1 MVDPKEQNDNNK
13 ELKEALKTEYD
24 EEEIVESKSNNILGF
39 KMKKILIILV
49 LITALLIVTLWL
61 LSIDSSKKKNDYSG
75 YESKMISAAKQYYK
89 INNKELPANNG
100 TAEVTLSKLIE
111 LKYMNDYS
119 KIKSCSGSVTV
130 ENKNNEYSYS
140 SYLDCGDSY
149 TSKSLFKAITNNVVT
164 SDYGV
169 YRMNNEYVYRGEKV
183 NNYVKFS
190 GKIWRIVKI
199 DSNNDIVLIYDDEM
213 DYYSVWDN
221 RYNEVT
227 QYNTGYNNYEKSR
240 IKDYLE
246 ESYENSSKGIES
258 RNTILTKKASK
269 KLVGYKLCV
278 GKSTVNQ
285 TPNNNSYECSTVA
298 ENTKI
303 GLLTLSDF
311 VNASVDPACTNP
323 SSISCE
329 NYNYLAAKNSTWWLA
344 TPVSENNSEVFS
356 VREGRIYNSE
366 CNSSEDIRPVIHLS
380 GNTMYSSGNGTQGKP
395 YVIK

>member
-24 EEEIVESKSNNILGF
+24 EEEYEESKSNNILGF

-61 LSIDSSKKKNDYSG
+61 LSIDSSEKKKDYSS
-75 YESKMISAAKQYYK
+75 YEKKMISAAKQYYK
-89 INNKELPANNG
+89 INNKELPANNA
-100 TAEVTLSKLIE
+100 TAEVTLSKLID
-111 LKYMNDYS
+111 LKYMENYS
-119 KIKSCSGSVTV
+119 EIKSCSGSVTV
-130 ENKNNEYSYS
+130 ENKNNDYSYS

-149 TSKSLFKAITNNVVT
+149 TSKSLFKTITNNVVT
-164 SDYGV
+164 SDDGV

-183 NNYVKFS
+183 KNYVKFS
-190 GKIWRIVKI
+190 GRIWRIVKV

-213 DYYSVWDN
+213 DLYSVWDD
-221 RYNEVT
+221 RYNEIT

-246 ESYENSSKGIES
+246 EVYDNSKKGVED
-258 RNTILTKKASK
+258 RKTLLTKKAAS
-269 KLVGYKLCV
+269 KLVGYKLCT
-278 GKSTVNQ
+278 GKSTINQ
-285 TPNNNSYECSTVA
+285 TPNNNSYECSTVS

-311 VNASVDPACTNP
+311 VNASIDPACTNA

-329 NYNYLAAKNSTWWLA
+329 NYNYLATGISTWWLS
-344 TPVSENNSEVFS
+344 TPVSENNSEVFI
-356 VREGRIYNSE
+356 VRKGRIYKSE
-366 CNSSEDIRPVIHLS
+366 CNSSEDIKPVIHLS
-380 GNTMYSSGNGTQGKP
+380 GNTMYNSGNGTEEKP